1 MPLILTNTNKK
12 KIRRIVVEVFVI
24 CPPLK
29 PLLLSRFV
37 IKPVV
42 GAVVVGALV
51 IFGADAVVVGAD
63 AVVVGADAV
72 VVGANN
78 AVYIYLF
85 CHSSSA
91 T

>member
-1 MPLILTNTNKK
+1 MPLILTNTQK

-24 CPPLK
+24 CPTLK

-63 AVVVGADAV
+63 AVVVGAI
-72 VVGANN
+72 N

-85 CHSSSA
+85 CHSTSA